1 MSFIADPDTV
11 LQRSRGF
18 VPVAPVATDKFKD
31 KYKSAQ
37 VRGMHCSD
45 YCILSY
51 LWVGKNQCNVLVFC
65 RLKYMK
71 NLSLFLAHL
80 SMKCSSELL

>member
-11 LQRSRGF
+11 LQRSRGY

-37 VRGMHCSD
+37 VCGNSGMHCSD
-45 YCILSY
+45 YCILLF
-51 LWVGKNQCNVLVFC
+51 LWVGKNQCYVLVFVG
-65 RLKYMK
+65 
-71 NLSLFLAHL
+71 F
-80 SMKCSSELL
+80 